1 MKYESKCVADRKQ
14 KKWKN
19 QVCRCATVPTRV
31 LERSKHGGPGAWII
45 NQNHKSDGG
54 STKYIECREP
64 LFACFFL
71 RLAHFS
77 NCKKVT
83 LDFESGLGWLRA
95 EG

>member
-1 MKYESKCVADRKQ
+1 
-14 KKWKN
+14 
-19 QVCRCATVPTRV
+19 
-31 LERSKHGGPGAWII
+31 
-45 NQNHKSDGG
+45 
-54 STKYIECREP
+54 

-71 RLAHFS
+71 RLAHFL